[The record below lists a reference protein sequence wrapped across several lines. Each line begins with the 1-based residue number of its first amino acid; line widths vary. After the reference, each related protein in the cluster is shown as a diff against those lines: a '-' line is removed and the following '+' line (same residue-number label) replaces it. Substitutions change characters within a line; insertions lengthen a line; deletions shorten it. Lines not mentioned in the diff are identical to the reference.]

1 MVNKKEFSEEKVKVC
16 LDCVGFDKKPNK
28 KEVIKISERVAKQV
42 TYISISD
49 LMKTITLPN
58 ARTFIPAVFNSEKR
72 PNQSWKSQ
80 QVFVLDIV
88 SGLRIEEAIKLGIK
102 LRLEPTFIY
111 TTFSHTDKEHRFRMV
126 FIMDEEIRDPRVRNV
141 IQTALATLFSVS
153 KKYTDDEVQILSG
166 GQEVVFFQEGVVS
179 VPLILDAVVL
189 KIKTGSNSTRDMKT
203 FCRESGLAFYRGYP
217 HYKRVEESEL
227 PKDNNNLFISRTKSR
242 TNPINYYST
251 RAKISHFG
259 YYLVFSQDSFQNE
272 KCSSEIELFKEQNV
286 KQIRNFPFD
295 NLERRCKLY
304 QEGISGEYWLYQ
316 NEMFGLMT
324 NLLNV
329 EGGRSKVIE
338 IINSRKEYLPNSKEW
353 SLMMN
358 QVKKMNYVPTRC
370 EKYCP
375 FANECIHASTMIE
388 QGKLSRGSVQVIQ
401 EPQFQDVDELYKKL
415 KKVFGDILKSD
426 DQGIYVIKAPTGIGK
441 TEAIIKFAAENNFS
455 IAFPTHKLKEEVSE
469 RLNTQNIKHLK
480 VPKLPLLEE
489 SHSEKIEHLYNI
501 GAYRTVNKFLRKIA
515 NDSEGVSGF
524 LLDLKKIKSAKNEI
538 LLTTHQRAIF
548 TNDESNSTIIFDE
561 DPIQNLFP
569 ISQMKVSDL
578 VFAFTKLQDNEINK
592 NVFLTLQNMIL
603 SAPFDIVQERS
614 SFLLPSVKEL
624 EETIVEETTI
634 SSNVLGFLNCDY
646 FIKKRMQNTDYI
658 YFIQKN
664 QLPTNKKVIILSATI
679 NEDISKLVFGEDVS
693 FIDLGLVQ
701 PVGSILQVTSKSFSR
716 FTIRENQKKLK
727 QLAENLITY
736 YNPNSRIITYKD
748 YFNYGKKEEIYFGNT
763 EGIDDLKGE
772 NITVIGTPH
781 LNPIAYLLL
790 SVALGYRMGFEESR
804 MEYIPV
810 ERNGMRFYFTTY
822 NGDAL
827 LKEVQFYLVESQL
840 LQAIGRARVNRL
852 PAKVLIL
859 SNLPVV
865 GAQYISFSQKELMHL
880 MG

>member
-58 ARTFIPAVFNSEKR
+58 AKTFTPAVFNSEKS
-72 PNQSWKSQ
+72 QSWKSQ
-80 QVFVLDIV
+80 QVFALDID
-88 SGLRIEEAIKLGIK
+88 SGLRIEEAIKLGVK

-126 FIMDEEIRDPRVRNV
+126 FIMDEEIRDPRVHKV
-141 IQTALATLFSVS
+141 VQTALPTLFPTSDKSVN
-153 KKYTDDEVQILSG
+153 DVAQLLLG
-166 GQEVVFFQEGVVS
+166 GQETVFFKKSAVS
-179 VPLILDAVVL
+179 VPTILDAVVR
-189 KIKTGSNSTRDMKT
+189 KIKMGSNPTRDMKN
-203 FCRESGLAFYRGYP
+203 FCKASGLGFYKGYP

-227 PKDNNNLFISRTKSR
+227 PRDYNNLFISRTKSR

-251 RAKISHFG
+251 RARISHFG
-259 YYLVFSQDSFQNE
+259 YYLVFVQDLYQNDE
-272 KCSSEIELFKEQNV
+272 CPSSEIELFEEQDV

-304 QEGISGEYWLYQ
+304 REGISGEYWLYQ
-316 NEMFGLMT
+316 NEMLGLMT

-338 IINSRKEYLPNSKEW
+338 IINSRKEYLPKSKEW

-370 EKYCP
+370 DKYCP
-375 FANECIHASTMIE
+375 FANECIHASTMVE

-401 EPQFQDVDELYKKL
+401 EPQFQDVDEVYQRLE
-415 KKVFGDILKSD
+415 KVFGDILKSD

-441 TEAIIKFAAENNFS
+441 TEAMIKFAAENNFS

-489 SHSEKIEHLYNI
+489 SYSEKIEHLYNI
-501 GAYRTVNKFLRKIA
+501 GAYRTVNKFLKKIA
-515 NDSEGVSGF
+515 NDSEEVSGF
-524 LLDLKKIKSAKNEI
+524 LSNLKKVKSAKNEI

-578 VFAFTKLQDNEINK
+578 VFAFTKLQENEINK
-592 NVFLTLQNMIL
+592 NVFLTLLNMIL
-603 SAPFDIVQERS
+603 SAPFDVVQERS
-614 SFLLPSVKEL
+614 SFLLPSVEEL
-624 EETIVEETTI
+624 EETIVGETAI
-634 SSNVLGFLNCDY
+634 STNVLGFLNCDY
-646 FIKKRMQNTDYI
+646 FIIKRVKNTDYI

-679 NEDISKLVFGEDVS
+679 NENISKLVFGKDVS
-693 FIDLGLVQ
+693 FIDLGSVQ

-716 FTIRENQKKLK
+716 FTIKENQKELK
-727 QLAENLITY
+727 RLAENLITH
-736 YNPNSRIITYKD
+736 YNPNSKIITYKD
-748 YFNYGKKEEIYFGNT
+748 FFSYGKKEEIYFGNT

-781 LNPIAYLLL
+781 LNPIAYLLI
-790 SVALGYRMGFEESR
+790 SVALGYRMGVEESR

-865 GAQYISFSQKELMHL
+865 GAQYISFSQKELMCL
-880 MG
+880 ME